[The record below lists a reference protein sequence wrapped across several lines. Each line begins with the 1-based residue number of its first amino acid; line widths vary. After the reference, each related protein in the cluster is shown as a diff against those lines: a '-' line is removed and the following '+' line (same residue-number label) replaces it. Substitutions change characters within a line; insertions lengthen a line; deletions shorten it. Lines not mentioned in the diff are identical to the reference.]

1 MCLMSNPFKAYD
13 LRGKVGHGLDV
24 ALMRRVGQAFALEVA
39 DGRQVVVG
47 RDPRDSSEDLA
58 DALAEGLRDGGS
70 DVLDLGLCGTEE
82 VYFATDHLGAGGGL
96 MVTASHNPPGDNG
109 LKLVRAEARPIS
121 RENGLSEIEALAGEP
136 GHLPPAVTARGAR
149 RSVNTRD
156 AYVSRVVSFVDAAS
170 FAPLHLLVNAGN
182 GAAGPTFD
190 AIAERLGAE
199 GAALT
204 FTRHHH
210 DPDPSFPNGV
220 PNPLLPENQPATGEA
235 VRAANADLGVAW
247 DGDFDRC
254 FFFDHLGRFVDG
266 AYLVGLLAEAVLEQ
280 TPGETIV
287 YDPRVVLNTR
297 DVLAARGGRGVMAR
311 TGHSFMKAIMR
322 SSNAAYGGE
331 MSAHHYF
338 RDFMFCDSGMIPW
351 LLVAQRLSSTG
362 RSLAD
367 LLEDRISAF
376 PVSGER
382 NFRIEDVDAAIARVE
397 AVYGPQAVER
407 DDSDGMSLILP
418 GPWRFNLRRSNTEPL
433 VRLNVEAAGDANR
446 VADETDRIGALLTG

>member
-1 MCLMSNPFKAYD
+1 MTSPFKAYD
-13 LRGKVGHGLDV
+13 LRGRVGDTLD
-24 ALMRRVGQAFALEVA
+24 ATLMRKVGQAFALEVA
-39 DGRQVVVG
+39 EGRAVVIG
-47 RDPRDSSEDLA
+47 RDPRYSSPELA
-58 DALAEGLRDGGS
+58 DALAEGVRDGGS
-70 DVLDLGLCGTEE
+70 DVMELGLCGTEE

-109 LKLVRAEARPIS
+109 LKLVREGARPIS
-121 RENGLSEIEALAGEP
+121 RDTGLGRIEALATGAEP
-136 GHLPPAVTARGAR
+136 LPAPTAKRGSR
-149 RSVNTRD
+149 QQVSTRD
-156 AYVSRVVSFVDAAS
+156 AYVERVLSFVDVVKL
-170 FAPLHLLVNAGN
+170 APLHLLMNAGN

-190 AIAERLGAE
+190 AIADGLAEKGAP
-199 GAALT
+199 LT

-210 DPDPSFPNGV
+210 TPDPSFPNGV
-220 PNPLLPENQPATGEA
+220 PNPLLPENHPKTGDA
-235 VRAANADLGVAW
+235 VRAASADLGVAW

-254 FFFDHLGRFVDG
+254 FFFDHEGRFVDG

-280 TPGETIV
+280 SPGETIV
-287 YDPRVVLNTR
+287 YDPRVVMNTR
-297 DVLAARGGRGVMAR
+297 DILARCGGQGVMAR
-311 TGHSFMKAIMR
+311 TGHSFVKAVMR

-351 LLVAQRLSSTG
+351 LLVAQRLSVTG

-367 LLEDRISAF
+367 LLADRIAAF

-382 NFRIEDVDAAIARVE
+382 NFRIEDPDAAIARVE
-397 AVYGPQAVER
+397 AAYAPHALER

-433 VRLNVEAAGDANR
+433 VRLNVEAAGDADR
-446 VADETDRIGALLTG
+446 VAQEVDRIGALLTG